1 MEAIAAGLALGFAA
15 GVSPGPL
22 LTLVITSTLE
32 RGLGAGLRVSIA
44 PLLTDAP
51 IIALSLL
58 VLSEL
63 PPALLSGF
71 SLVGG
76 AVVIWIGVGTL
87 RAARRGPE
95 LEDAGSGSGDVWR
108 GVLVNLLSPHPWLF
122 WASVGGPLLLTSW
135 RTAPWRG
142 IGFLA
147 AFYGLIVGSKAVV
160 AVITARGRR
169 LLGGAG
175 YRRLLTAA
183 GVLLIVLGLLLV
195 RQGLG

>member
-1 MEAIAAGLALGFAA
+1 MEAVAAGLALGLAA

-22 LTLVITSTLE
+22 LTLVISSTLE

-51 IIALSLL
+51 IVALSLV
-58 VLSEL
+58 VLREL
-63 PPALLSGF
+63 PPALLDGF
-71 SLVGG
+71 SVVGG
-76 AVVIWIGVGTL
+76 LVVIWIGVGTL
-87 RAARRGPE
+87 RSARRGP
-95 LEDAGSGSGDVWR
+95 LPEDQGSGSGDIWR
-108 GVLVNLLSPHPWLF
+108 GVLVNVLSPHPWLF

-135 RTAPWRG
+135 RAAPWRG

-147 AFYGLIVGSKAVV
+147 AFYGLIVGSKMVV

-169 LLGGAG
+169 FLGGAG
-175 YRRLLTAA
+175 SRALLTVA
-183 GVLLIVLGLLLV
+183 GLLLIGLGLLLI